1 MIYMIDGEK
10 VTSSDMLVRQIQN
23 HEVGD
28 TVTFTIVRNDEMLQ
42 IEVVLQ
48 DSNEVNK

>member
-1 MIYMIDGEK
+1 MIDGEK
-10 VTSSDMLVRQIQN
+10 VTSSDMLVRRIQE

-28 TVTFTIVRNDEMLQ
+28 KVKLTIVRNDQMQE
-42 IEVVLQ
+42 IEVTLQ